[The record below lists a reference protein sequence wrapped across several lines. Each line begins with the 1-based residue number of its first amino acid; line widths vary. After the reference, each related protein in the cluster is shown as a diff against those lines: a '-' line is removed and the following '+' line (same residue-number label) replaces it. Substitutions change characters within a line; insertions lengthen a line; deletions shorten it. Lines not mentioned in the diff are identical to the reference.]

1 MSSISWD
8 VAIGLAFVVGL
19 LLLGIGSS
27 MLRKA
32 RATATNAARWPQLV
46 DDGLAGAD
54 KSLRADMIDRL
65 SIVDSEWSRHVL
77 HRARDEERDPELVAA
92 INAALSV

>member
-8 VAIGLAFVVGL
+8 AAIGLAFVVGL

-27 MLRKA
+27 TLRKA
-32 RATATNAARWPQLV
+32 RAAAANTARWPQLV

-54 KSLRADMIDRL
+54 KPLRADMIDRL
-65 SIVDSEWSRHVL
+65 SIVDSEWSRRVL
-77 HRARDEERDPELVAA
+77 QRARDEERDPELVTA
-92 INAALSV
+92 IDAALR